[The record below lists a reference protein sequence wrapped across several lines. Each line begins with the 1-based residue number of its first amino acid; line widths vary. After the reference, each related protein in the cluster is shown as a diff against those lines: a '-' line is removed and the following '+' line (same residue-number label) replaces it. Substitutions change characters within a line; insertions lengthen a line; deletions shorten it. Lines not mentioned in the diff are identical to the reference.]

1 MKMKRTVQG
10 TVTLAVLLFLV
21 VIGWRPDLVLAQATA
36 GYTKVNTAPITALTF
51 TTTSLAPGTYNF
63 EVTAVNLG
71 GESLPSNI
79 VTGVATTAAPHA
91 TITWTVPAIDATHGA
106 AISYNV
112 YDQMVTPANPPGATS
127 LTWN

>member
-1 MKMKRTVQG
+1 MKMKRTLSG
-10 TVTLAVLLFLV
+10 TLTLAALLV
-21 VIGWRPDLVLAQATA
+21 VVAIGWRPDLVLAQATA
-36 GYTKVNTAPITALTF
+36 GYTKVNTSPITALTF
-51 TTTSLAPGTYNF
+51 TTSALAPGVYNF
-63 EVTAVNLG
+63 EITAVNLG

-91 TITWTVPAIDATHGA
+91 TITWTVPAIDATHSA

-112 YDQMVTPANPPGATS
+112 YDQMVTPSNPPVAPS